1 MYLSPCSPVYI
12 NLIQSD
18 PYLYKAKQSANPM
31 PKHPSPQSHRSFLLR
46 CWQARTHDDLETMH
60 WHFSLR
66 EVAETPQEQSFSTL
80 GQLLDFLLAK
90 LGKEESG

>member
-1 MYLSPCSPVYI
+1 
-12 NLIQSD
+12 
-18 PYLYKAKQSANPM
+18 M
-31 PKHPSPQSHRSFLLR
+31 PKQLSPQSHRSFLLR
-46 CWQARTHDDLETMH
+46 CWQAHTHDDLETMH

-90 LGKEESG
+90 LREEESG